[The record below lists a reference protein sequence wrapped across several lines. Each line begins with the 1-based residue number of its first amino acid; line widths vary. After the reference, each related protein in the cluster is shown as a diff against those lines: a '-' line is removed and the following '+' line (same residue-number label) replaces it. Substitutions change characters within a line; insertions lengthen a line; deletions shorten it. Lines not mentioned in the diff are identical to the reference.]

1 MLFRSP
7 NEKIRERLNSEFPN
21 FPNDVPNNAEDLSST
36 VIRIAVEVFNEY
48 LSKERLS
55 EDEYEAFLTETAK
68 IAYDILLID
77 YSINSYSEA
86 KVKFLIRKE
95 STEK

>member
-1 MLFRSP
+1 MLVYAP

-48 LSKERLS
+48 LS
-55 EDEYEAFLTETAK
+55 T
-68 IAYDILLID
+68 
-77 YSINSYSEA
+77 YSGPWSASNSSL
-86 KVKFLIRKE
+86 K
-95 STEK
+95 

>member
-1 MLFRSP
+1 MLVYAP

-21 FPNDVPNNAEDLSST
+21 FPND